1 MKWTRSFLTLG
12 LALALSAT
20 VSCTGTE
27 SPTSPATQTVEQQQQ
42 AYLLGN
48 LFEGDGLL
56 SDGGLLSGD
65 GLLSED
71 GLVGGILDGA
81 VSTVLNATDL
91 LVCSSQPYQITRKTI
106 GYEGGTIQ
114 VGSHTLVI
122 PRGALRRQTTITAE
136 QMPGRTNSVR
146 FSPEG
151 LQFEQPAGLVMNYR
165 NCLVVLLKR
174 KIVYTDENLKVLEV
188 LRSLDLF
195 GARTVTAP
203 IDHFSRYAVAY

>member
-1 MKWTRSFLTLG
+1 MKWTRRFLTLG
-12 LALALSAT
+12 LVLALSAT

-27 SPTSPATQTVEQQQQ
+27 SPTSPGVQTVEQQQQ

-56 SDGGLLSGD
+56 SEDGLLSGD
-65 GLLSED
+65 GLSGD
-71 GLVGGILDGA
+71 GLIGGLLDGA

-91 LVCSSQPYQITRKTI
+91 LVCSSQPYEVTRKTI

-114 VGSHTLVI
+114 VGSHSLVI
-122 PRGALRRQTTITAE
+122 PRGALQRQTTITAE

-151 LQFEQPAGLVMNYR
+151 LQFERSAGLVMNYR
-165 NCLVVLLKR
+165 NCLVVLLKK
-174 KIVYTDENLKVLEV
+174 KIVYTDEKLNVLEV

-195 GARTVTAP
+195 GAKTVTAP
-203 IDHFSRYAVAY
+203 IDHFSRYAIAY

>member
-1 MKWTRSFLTLG
+1 MKWTRRFFALG
-12 LALALSAT
+12 LVLALSAT
-20 VSCTGTE
+20 VSCSTAD
-27 SPTSPATQTVEQQQQ
+27 SPVAPAAQMDEQQQQ

-56 SDGGLLSGD
+56 SDDLLS
-65 GLLSED
+65 SD
-71 GLVGGILDGA
+71 GLVGGVLDGA
-81 VSTVLNATDL
+81 VSTVLNVTDL
-91 LVCSSQPYQITRKTI
+91 LVCSSQPYQVTRKTI

-114 VGSHTLVI
+114 VGTHTLVI
-122 PRGALRRQTTITAE
+122 PRGALRQQTTITAE

-151 LQFEQPAGLVMNYR
+151 LQFQQPAGLVMNYR
-165 NCLVVLLKR
+165 NCLVVLLKK
-174 KIVYTDENLKVLEV
+174 KIVYTDEKLNILEV

-195 GARTVTAP
+195 GAKTVTAP

>member
-1 MKWTRSFLTLG
+1 MTRSCRTI
-12 LALALSAT
+12 S
-20 VSCTGTE
+20 
-27 SPTSPATQTVEQQQQ
+27 
-42 AYLLGN
+42 
-48 LFEGDGLL
+48 
-56 SDGGLLSGD
+56 LSG
-65 GLLSED
+65 D

-81 VSTVLNATDL
+81 VSSVLNVTDL

-114 VGSHTLVI
+114 VGTHTLVI

-151 LQFEQPAGLVMNYR
+151 LQFERPAGLVMNYR
-165 NCLVVLLKR
+165 NCLVVLLKK
-174 KIVYTDENLKVLEV
+174 KIVYTDESLKVLEV

-195 GARTVTAP
+195 GAKTVTAP